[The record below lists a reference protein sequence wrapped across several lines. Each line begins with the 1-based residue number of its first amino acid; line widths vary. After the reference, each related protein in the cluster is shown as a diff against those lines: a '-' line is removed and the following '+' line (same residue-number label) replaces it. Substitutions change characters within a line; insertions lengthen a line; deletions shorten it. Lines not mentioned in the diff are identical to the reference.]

1 MNNKSGVIEIPLGKW
16 FAGIRTNPWMPAAI
30 VLALVLLGF
39 FIFSGFDGGVTGNV
53 VSEDVAGQNLLSF
66 INAQGNGIATLKD
79 VQQVDGVYQATVN
92 YQGQDIPVYVSLDGQ
107 YLISDRIPLTDS
119 AALNP
124 GTANTAA
131 GSGERVEVEVG
142 DAPMLGN
149 VNAFVTILEFTDF
162 QCPYCERYYTQTYN
176 QLKTEYID
184 TGKVKYYIKQ
194 YPLSFHPEAQKAAEA
209 SLCVREQKGDAGF
222 FKMHDK
228 MFENQ
233 ATLSVVNEKKWARE
247 LGVDGTKFDTCLDS
261 GKFASKVQEEE
272 SYGQSLG
279 VSGTPGFFINGVI
292 VEGAQPYSVFKQ
304 IIDSEL
310 ENSIQE

>member
-1 MNNKSGVIEIPLGKW
+1 MSEGESSESKRMNNKSGVIEIPLGKW

-149 VNAFVTILEFTDF
+149 VNAFVT
-162 QCPYCERYYTQTYN
+162 
-176 QLKTEYID
+176 
-184 TGKVKYYIKQ
+184 
-194 YPLSFHPEAQKAAEA
+194 
-209 SLCVREQKGDAGF
+209 
-222 FKMHDK
+222 
-228 MFENQ
+228 
-233 ATLSVVNEKKWARE
+233 
-247 LGVDGTKFDTCLDS
+247 
-261 GKFASKVQEEE
+261 
-272 SYGQSLG
+272 
-279 VSGTPGFFINGVI
+279 
-292 VEGAQPYSVFKQ
+292 
-304 IIDSEL
+304 
-310 ENSIQE
+310 